1 MSQRSDSRGSP
12 AANSTRLAL
21 RTCSMVATRTASLS
35 RCVLRCFGSRFASSA
50 LMPSVQTTIPFTWAM
65 ARSHVRA
72 NTESLHH
79 TQLRPVNS
87 SSQKL
92 MDGEDRGP
100 YLHRFHGVL
109 PARDA
114 QAVHEGA
121 GARPHPTCHHRKT
134 GCHPNDRRPSEYDG
148 WAYCYHVTLYRT
160 GERSAASSAAI
171 EARIASSIQTEDHRR
186 GG

>member
-1 MSQRSDSRGSP
+1 
-12 AANSTRLAL
+12 
-21 RTCSMVATRTASLS
+21 MVATRTASLS

-92 MDGEDRGP
+92 MDGEGSRRVAGIQRG
-100 YLHRFHGVL
+100 LIQQRG
-109 PARDA
+109 DA
-114 QAVHEGA
+114 FDKSLCGLDGQLRAVSRHM
-121 GARPHPTCHHRKT
+121 
-134 GCHPNDRRPSEYDG
+134 
-148 WAYCYHVTLYRT
+148 RT
-160 GERSAASSAAI
+160 GASLV
-171 EARIASSIQTEDHRR
+171 
-186 GG
+186 

>member
-35 RCVLRCFGSRFASSA
+35 RCVLRCFGTRFASSA

-79 TQLRPVNS
+79 TQFQPVNS

-92 MDGEDRGP
+92 MDGEVYQPTP
-100 YLHRFHGVL
+100 YTPDYQDYDPRYHAVPNLGIHGIL
-109 PARDA
+109 PLPILMRNALA
-114 QAVHEGA
+114 
-121 GARPHPTCHHRKT
+121 
-134 GCHPNDRRPSEYDG
+134 
-148 WAYCYHVTLYRT
+148 
-160 GERSAASSAAI
+160 
-171 EARIASSIQTEDHRR
+171 
-186 GG
+186 

>member
-1 MSQRSDSRGSP
+1 ISQRSDSRGSP

-92 MDGEDRGP
+92 MDGE
-100 YLHRFHGVL
+100 VL
-109 PARDA
+109 L
-114 QAVHEGA
+114 Q
-121 GARPHPTCHHRKT
+121 
-134 GCHPNDRRPSEYDG
+134 
-148 WAYCYHVTLYRT
+148 RT
-160 GERSAASSAAI
+160 VNIFLVELLVFKL
-171 EARIASSIQTEDHRR
+171 
-186 GG
+186 

>member
-1 MSQRSDSRGSP
+1 
-12 AANSTRLAL
+12 
-21 RTCSMVATRTASLS
+21 MVATRTASLS

-92 MDGEDRGP
+92 MDGEQG
-100 YLHRFHGVL
+100 HSRF
-109 PARDA
+109 P
-114 QAVHEGA
+114 
-121 GARPHPTCHHRKT
+121 PHPPFPDILKITDREEVKYRDKAHKKRAWPT
-134 GCHPNDRRPSEYDG
+134 GPVSGR
-148 WAYCYHVTLYRT
+148 
-160 GERSAASSAAI
+160 
-171 EARIASSIQTEDHRR
+171 
-186 GG
+186 

>member
-21 RTCSMVATRTASLS
+21 RTCSMGATRTASLS
-35 RCVLRCFGSRFASSA
+35 RCALRCLRRRFARSP
-50 LMPSVQTTIPFTWAM
+50 LMPSVQPTIPFTWAM

-92 MDGEDRGP
+92 MDGEGVAVGLHWLVN
-100 YLHRFHGVL
+100 YLDYFNTSGYITVMLGV
-109 PARDA
+109 
-114 QAVHEGA
+114 V
-121 GARPHPTCHHRKT
+121 
-134 GCHPNDRRPSEYDG
+134 
-148 WAYCYHVTLYRT
+148 AYITFTLDV
-160 GERSAASSAAI
+160 I
-171 EARIASSIQTEDHRR
+171 
-186 GG
+186 

>member
-35 RCVLRCFGSRFASSA
+35 HCVLRCFGSRFASSA

-92 MDGEDRGP
+92 MDGEGLTGNIVPPTFASWHIYRRKQNMDDVLLS
-100 YLHRFHGVL
+100 LHRPVKVTVCVF
-109 PARDA
+109 
-114 QAVHEGA
+114 
-121 GARPHPTCHHRKT
+121 
-134 GCHPNDRRPSEYDG
+134 
-148 WAYCYHVTLYRT
+148 AY
-160 GERSAASSAAI
+160 
-171 EARIASSIQTEDHRR
+171 
-186 GG
+186 

>member
-92 MDGEDRGP
+92 MDGEEVEAHWKNILKDNK
-100 YLHRFHGVL
+100 YT
-109 PARDA
+109 AD
-114 QAVHEGA
+114 
-121 GARPHPTCHHRKT
+121 
-134 GCHPNDRRPSEYDG
+134 Y
-148 WAYCYHVTLYRT
+148 
-160 GERSAASSAAI
+160 ERLN
-171 EARIASSIQTEDHRR
+171 TTH
-186 GG
+186 

>member
-1 MSQRSDSRGSP
+1 
-12 AANSTRLAL
+12 
-21 RTCSMVATRTASLS
+21 MVATRTASLS

-92 MDGEDRGP
+92 MDGEGLRNGWISPQTHVSYAKFVD
-100 YLHRFHGVL
+100 H
-109 PARDA
+109 
-114 QAVHEGA
+114 
-121 GARPHPTCHHRKT
+121 
-134 GCHPNDRRPSEYDG
+134 PSESTSCG
-148 WAYCYHVTLYRT
+148 SPKREQPTLV
-160 GERSAASSAAI
+160 A
-171 EARIASSIQTEDHRR
+171 
-186 GG
+186 

>member
-1 MSQRSDSRGSP
+1 
-12 AANSTRLAL
+12 
-21 RTCSMVATRTASLS
+21 MVATRTASLS

-92 MDGEDRGP
+92 MDGEGISDLSVEE
-100 YLHRFHGVL
+100 LHRRLDLVG
-109 PARDA
+109 RRREDA
-114 QAVHEGA
+114 WELYDKALTREAWQAHEFSHA
-121 GARPHPTCHHRKT
+121 TI
-134 GCHPNDRRPSEYDG
+134 DG
-148 WAYCYHVTLYRT
+148 DPWTAVYLSVP
-160 GERSAASSAAI
+160 ENA
-171 EARIASSIQTEDHRR
+171 
-186 GG
+186 

>member
-50 LMPSVQTTIPFTWAM
+50 LMPSVQTTIPFTCAM

-79 TQLRPVNS
+79 ILLQLVKPFSR
-87 SSQKL
+87 KL
-92 MDGEDRGP
+92 MDVEHVRELFIVVNRLLSPPD
-100 YLHRFHGVL
+100 L
-109 PARDA
+109 RDA
-114 QAVHEGA
+114 F
-121 GARPHPTCHHRKT
+121 
-134 GCHPNDRRPSEYDG
+134 
-148 WAYCYHVTLYRT
+148 
-160 GERSAASSAAI
+160 
-171 EARIASSIQTEDHRR
+171 
-186 GG
+186 

>member
-92 MDGEDRGP
+92 MDGEVVDR
-100 YLHRFHGVL
+100 LIQQALLQVL
-109 PARDA
+109 QERWDPTFSE
-114 QAVHEGA
+114 HSYGF
-121 GARPHPTCHHRKT
+121 RP
-134 GCHPNDRRPSEYDG
+134 RRS
-148 WAYCYHVTLYRT
+148 
-160 GERSAASSAAI
+160 
-171 EARIASSIQTEDHRR
+171 
-186 GG
+186 

>member
-92 MDGEDRGP
+92 MDGEEQDLKLGAKQIFP
-100 YLHRFHGVL
+100 PLLQITEHRFLMRQQLVQTPIQRIVL
-109 PARDA
+109 CKPRIFSQKIAHRA
-114 QAVHEGA
+114 ALKP
-121 GARPHPTCHHRKT
+121 RPM
-134 GCHPNDRRPSEYDG
+134 
-148 WAYCYHVTLYRT
+148 
-160 GERSAASSAAI
+160 
-171 EARIASSIQTEDHRR
+171 
-186 GG
+186 